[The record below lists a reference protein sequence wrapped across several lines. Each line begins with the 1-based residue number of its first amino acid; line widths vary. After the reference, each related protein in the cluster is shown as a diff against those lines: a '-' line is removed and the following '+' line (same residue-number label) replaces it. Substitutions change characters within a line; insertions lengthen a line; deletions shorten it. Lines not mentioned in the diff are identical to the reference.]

1 MPIGD
6 GMVPAFFTAPDAA
19 ACCAIEIPRT
29 LHQHPATR
37 LRMGIHCGPV
47 TAVTDANEHAN
58 VAGGGI
64 NIAQRVMD
72 PLRDNPRF
80 QRLADRVV
88 PPELN

>member
-1 MPIGD
+1 
-6 GMVPAFFTAPDAA
+6 
-19 ACCAIEIPRT
+19 
-29 LHQHPATR
+29 
-37 LRMGIHCGPV
+37 MGIHCGPV
-47 TAVTDANEHAN
+47 TAVTDASEHAN

>member
-1 MPIGD
+1 
-6 GMVPAFFTAPDAA
+6 MVLVFFTAPHAA
-19 ACCAIEIPRT
+19 ACCAIEIART
-29 LHQHPATR
+29 LYQHPATR